1 MAAASFQETTRV
13 LSEAVCEGRTDYL
26 RGLKENIILGR
37 VIPAGTGLKT
47 DDEIIEQGLQAEV
60 D

>member
-1 MAAASFQETTRV
+1 M
-13 LSEAVCEGRTDYL
+13 LSEAVCESRTDYL